1 MTTIAQ
7 DALPEPRVALVTGA
21 NKGIGRAIAAGLLR
35 ESFVVY
41 LGARDPERGK
51 AAALELKGP
60 GDVRFV
66 QLDVT
71 SQESTDQAA
80 AQVDSAFGYL
90 DVLVNNA
97 GVNTLARRHLDH
109 IPTPTEE
116 TADDLR
122 FVYETNVFAVVRVTS
137 AFLPLLLRSPA
148 GRIVNVTSK
157 RGSIGEEGAW
167 AGQPDMAYSSSK
179 TALNALTVHYAR
191 ELAGTPV
198 KVNGAAPGHVAT
210 DFNGFRG
217 TRTVEEGAAVA
228 IRLATLPADGPT
240 GAVFEDE
247 ARLAWLRPAWARRHA
262 CGFSSDARGAA
273 VCNQRA

>member
-1 MTTIAQ
+1 MTTA
-7 DALPEPRVALVTGA
+7 DDRRSPRPQVALVTGA
-21 NKGIGRAIAAGLLR
+21 NKGIGRAIAAGLLG

-41 LGARDPERGK
+41 LGARDTYRGTT
-51 AAALELKGP
+51 AAKELSSL
-60 GDVRFV
+60 GDARFV

-71 SQESTDQAA
+71 SQESVDAA
-80 AQVDSAFGYL
+80 ASRVGADFGYL

-97 GVNTLARRHLDH
+97 GVSIGTGHLDH

-122 FVYETNVFAVVRVTS
+122 FVYETNVFAVVRVTN
-137 AFLPLLLRSPA
+137 AFLPLLRRAAA

-167 AGQPDMAYSSSK
+167 VGQPGMAYSSSK

-191 ELAGTPV
+191 ELAGTPI
-198 KVNGAAPGHVAT
+198 KVNGAAPGFVAT
-210 DFNGFRG
+210 AFNGFRG
-217 TRTVEEGAAVA
+217 TRTPEQGAVA

-240 GAVFEDE
+240 GAVFEDDIQ
-247 ARLAWLRPAWARRHA
+247 LTW
-262 CGFSSDARGAA
+262 
-273 VCNQRA
+273 